1 MYAGLTVNGNAVA
14 LPAGSGAYA
23 AIDTG
28 TTLVT
33 GPPSVIDA
41 LYAQIPNSQA
51 LTGDAEGFY
60 QFRESPRLLSPSFAR
75 TCGSDTLSLPHSMRD
90 RRPSRDALRR
100 QRDLVA
106 HLARGL
112 CRRDRA
118 RARDVHRRVHRAQHG
133 RDVRAVLHR
142 R

>member
-1 MYAGLTVNGNAVA
+1 MNGEPVPLLAGT
-14 LPAGSGAYA
+14 GSYG

-60 QFRESPRLLSPSFAR
+60 QFRESPCSPVAR
-75 TCGSDTLSLPHSMRD
+75 PCIPL
-90 RRPSRDALRR
+90 
-100 QRDLVA
+100 
-106 HLARGL
+106 
-112 CRRDRA
+112 
-118 RARDVHRRVHRAQHG
+118 
-133 RDVRAVLHR
+133 
-142 R
+142 